1 LSYGVGLCILSS
13 PTTFV
18 AQHQGLPYTYVTQ
31 PPSGAY
37 TYLWENGQTLPGG
50 PQCSGPGG
58 LAALTFGGTGALPTV
73 PGSLSCVRQHDW
85 DTTPALGTT
94 CPGAPPPPYLDDL
107 LLFLCSPS

>member
-1 LSYGVGLCILSS
+1 MSYGVGLCILSS

-18 AQHQGLPYTYVTQ
+18 AQHQGLPYTYATQ

-37 TYLWENGQTLPGG
+37 TYMWQNGQTLPGG
-50 PQCSGPGG
+50 PQCSGTGG

-73 PGSLSCVRQHDW
+73 PGSLSCVRQQDW
-85 DTTPALGTT
+85 DMTQAVTT
-94 CPGAPPPPYLDDL
+94 CPGNVPFLDDL